1 MERYN
6 PTAEIM
12 SAIVNINN
20 GPEITAYFANGTS
33 ATYSGYMI
41 DLLKT
46 DPAIEFITSAET
58 GEILFPEF

>member
-1 MERYN
+1 MKRYN
-6 PTAEIM
+6 PAAEII
-12 SAIVNINN
+12 SAIGNHNN
-20 GPEITAYFANGTS
+20 GPKITAHFANGTS

-46 DPAIEFITSAET
+46 DPEIEFITSAET

>member
-1 MERYN
+1 MKRYN
-6 PTAEIM
+6 PTDDIIN
-12 SAIVNINN
+12 SIVNLDN
-20 GPEITAYFANGTS
+20 GPKITAYFENGTN

>member
-1 MERYN
+1 MKRYN
-6 PTAEIM
+6 PSAEII
-12 SAIVNINN
+12 SAIVNLDS

-33 ATYSGYMI
+33 ATYSSYMI